1 MARKLFIS
9 VLGTGLYE
17 KSVYTQGD
25 FKSSETRFIQQATL
39 ELIGSKE
46 TWTEEDSDLARK
58 DIGAVDLHPAHRQSE
73 RIKLGGIITQTSAYE
88 GRNSLRGT
96 EHFTPENGFTFTY
109 YTCINLRWEE

>member
-39 ELIGSKE
+39 ELIRCKE
-46 TWTEEDSDLARK
+46 NWTEEDSDYA
-58 DIGAVDLHPAHRQSE
+58 
-73 RIKLGGIITQTSAYE
+73 
-88 GRNSLRGT
+88 
-96 EHFTPENGFTFTY
+96 
-109 YTCINLRWEE
+109 